1 MSGLSSDEAV
11 QKFLKAVP
19 LVEKAI
25 VGSGILLIKYWLE
38 VSEAVQIGRLA
49 SRIDDAAPIASRTI
63 RSSSSRN
70 GLMPTQ
76 RPLRSDTPAAAYLR
90 RYVAVL

>member
-1 MSGLSSDEAV
+1 MPRSRSSYSGIPSRCTFRDGVSGLSSDEAV

-38 VSEAVQIGRLA
+38 VERGRADRAARLA
-49 SRIDDAAPIASRTI
+49 H
-63 RSSSSRN
+63 
-70 GLMPTQ
+70 
-76 RPLRSDTPAAAYLR
+76 R
-90 RYVAVL
+90 RRGGYREPNHPFKFIQERY